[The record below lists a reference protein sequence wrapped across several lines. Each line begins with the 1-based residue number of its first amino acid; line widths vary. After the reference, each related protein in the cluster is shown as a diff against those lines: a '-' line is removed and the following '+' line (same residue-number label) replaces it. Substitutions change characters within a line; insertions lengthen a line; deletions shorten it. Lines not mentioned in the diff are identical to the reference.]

1 MLAVLEEVLKVNG
14 EQALMMVNLRLV
26 AVGVSK
32 LLVVREVLAR
42 LPDSKVRHCKVVREQ
57 VLILV
62 AAVVAAILAAVVEDT
77 VNSIPWV
84 AVEAAA
90 VLSLEK
96 VC

>member
-14 EQALMMVNLRLV
+14 EQALMMVNSRPV

-42 LPDSKVRHCKVVREQ
+42 LPDSMVRDCKVVMEQ
-57 VLILV
+57 DLILV
-62 AAVVAAILAAVVEDT
+62 AAVAAAFLAAAVEDT
-77 VNSIPWV
+77 VNPILWV